1 MSEQMYNW
9 HDKVILV
16 ADDTPINY
24 KLLET
29 ALRQTGIRLIWVQT
43 GHDAVEAVRKH
54 PEIDL
59 VLMDIRM
66 PEMDGYEATRVI
78 REFNPDIN
86 IIAQT
91 SYAMQGN
98 REESL
103 EAGCNDYICKPII
116 LDDLKQLLS
125 KYLNQ

>member
-1 MSEQMYNW
+1 MSDQTYHW

-29 ALRQTGIRLIWVQT
+29 ALRQTGVRLIWVQT
-43 GHDAVEAVRKH
+43 GHDAVDAVKKY

-66 PEMDGYEATRVI
+66 PEMDGYEATRII

-103 EAGCNDYICKPII
+103 QAGCNDYICKPII

-125 KYLNQ
+125 KYLNS